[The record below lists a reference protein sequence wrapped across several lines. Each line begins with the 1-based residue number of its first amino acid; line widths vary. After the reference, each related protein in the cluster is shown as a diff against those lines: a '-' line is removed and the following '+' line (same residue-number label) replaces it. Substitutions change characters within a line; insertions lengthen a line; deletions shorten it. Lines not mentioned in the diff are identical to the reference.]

1 MHPSCRSLP
10 EAQPTTTFVACEGYP
25 RTGPAGSMRPLR
37 VSKTLASVTSSGS
50 SGGHHELVPRTGLVG
65 GLRLPASMREL
76 CAEVGD
82 GLTGRRRRIVGVFE
96 PPLLQ

>member
-25 RTGPAGSMRPLR
+25 RTGPAASMRPLR

-65 GLRLPASMREL
+65 GLRLPASMRVL
-76 CAEVGD
+76 D
-82 GLTGRRRRIVGVFE
+82 
-96 PPLLQ
+96 LQSRFRCRACDARGNAVVCRLNG